1 MTDAIQ
7 PIGAAGASDQRLPP
21 PVEAAGPAQTA
32 PATRLEVS
40 RASEA
45 PVYVYRVLDN
55 DTGRTLV
62 EIPRRG
68 ADFKEERSGGLIDTK
83 A

>member
-1 MTDAIQ
+1 MTD
-7 PIGAAGASDQRLPP
+7 PITPIASAAGADPRFAP
-21 PVEAAGPAQTA
+21 PVEAAA
-32 PATRLEVS
+32 PAKAAPSTRLEVGM
-40 RASEA
+40 AQEA

-55 DTGRTLV
+55 ETGRTLV

-68 ADFKEERSGGLIDTK
+68 ADFKDERPGVTIDKT